1 MPPTPDD
8 RPPPASGLRDQLRHD
23 LKSALTT
30 IHARAQLLGRAVRRA
45 PSLTD
50 GERERMLAGVDE
62 IEAAV
67 REMVARID
75 AMAHEPS
82 GSTDDGADPPP

>member
-1 MPPTPDD
+1 
-8 RPPPASGLRDQLRHD
+8 
-23 LKSALTT
+23 
-30 IHARAQLLGRAVRRA
+30 
-45 PSLTD
+45 
-50 GERERMLAGVDE
+50 MLAGVDE
-62 IEAAV
+62 IEVAV

>member
-1 MPPTPDD
+1 
-8 RPPPASGLRDQLRHD
+8 
-23 LKSALTT
+23 
-30 IHARAQLLGRAVRRA
+30 
-45 PSLTD
+45 
-50 GERERMLAGVDE
+50 MLAGVDE

-75 AMAHEPS
+75 AMARERS